1 MSKYALAK
9 TQIANLL
16 DEATI
21 QGLRHGDVIEAL
33 IVQAIQESIQ
43 LRGAEDTRSYL
54 EYEVS
59 SISSGG
65 VHEIQRR

>member
-9 TQIANLL
+9 TQLEQTL
-16 DEATI
+16 DEATN
-21 QGLRHGDVIEAL
+21 QGLSQGDVVEAL
-33 IVQAIQESIQ
+33 IVLAIQESIK
-43 LRGAEDTRSYL
+43 LRGADDTRSYL

>member
-1 MSKYALAK
+1 MSKYTLAK
-9 TQIANLL
+9 AQLEQLL
-16 DEATI
+16 DESSN
-21 QGLRHGDVIEAL
+21 QGIKQGDVIEAL
-33 IVQAIQESIQ
+33 IVLAIQESIK

-59 SISSGG
+59 SIGSGG